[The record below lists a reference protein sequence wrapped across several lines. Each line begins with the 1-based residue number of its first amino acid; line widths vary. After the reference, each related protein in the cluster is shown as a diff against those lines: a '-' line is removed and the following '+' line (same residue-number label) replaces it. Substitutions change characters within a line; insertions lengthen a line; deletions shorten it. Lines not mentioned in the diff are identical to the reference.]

1 MTTVQLLVGTTKGAF
16 ILDGDKR
23 RRDWS
28 VRGPLCEGWPI
39 HDLIVVP
46 GTGAILA
53 AGGSPWYGPAVW
65 RSDNGGTTW
74 THSSEGLTYDDGDA
88 AGGDGG
94 SGGGGGAEGGAGGDG
109 AGDVAGGGGAGDV
122 AGDGGGD
129 WPPRRSVTTVWSLAT
144 GPNGMLYAGV
154 EPAGLFRSADGG
166 RTWSHVEGLTNHPTR
181 PTWGPGAGGL
191 ILHTIV
197 PHPTDARR
205 MWVGISA
212 VGVFETSDGGTTWE
226 PRNRGVRADFNQE
239 PDPITGQCVHKFA
252 AAAGEPETLY
262 QQNHCGQYRSTD
274 GGLEWTDLSG
284 NGVPSQFGF
293 PLVTHPRDPNTF
305 WVIPLTQPED
315 GRYMP
320 DASAAVWR
328 TSDGGETFT
337 RGDTGLPQEDA
348 YLSVLREAMAR
359 DTLDPV
365 GVTFGTKTGQ
375 LWHSSDEGDTWRL
388 VTGNLPEIWAVEAV
402 VHD

>member
-1 MTTVQLLVGTTKGAF
+1 MTTIQLLVGTTKGAF
-16 ILDGDKR
+16 ILDGDER

-39 HDLIVVP
+39 HDLIVEP

-65 RSDNGGTTW
+65 RSDDGGTTW
-74 THSSEGLTYDDGDA
+74 THSSEGLTYGGDDAAEESRAADDGAD
-88 AGGDGG
+88 
-94 SGGGGGAEGGAGGDG
+94 EGGAGDRKVGDGAGQVAGGGDG
-109 AGDVAGGGGAGDV
+109 AGDGPS
-122 AGDGGGD
+122 
-129 WPPRRSVTTVWSLAT
+129 PPRRSVTTVWSLAT

-212 VGVFETSDGGTTWE
+212 VGVFETRDGGTTWE
-226 PRNRGVRADFNQE
+226 PRNRGVRADFVPGPAPE
-239 PDPITGQCVHKFA
+239 TGQCVHKFA
-252 AAAGEPETLY
+252 MAAGEPETLY

-320 DASAAVWR
+320 NASAAVWR
-328 TSDGGETFT
+328 TTDRGDTFT
-337 RGDTGLPQEDA
+337 RGEAGLPQEDA